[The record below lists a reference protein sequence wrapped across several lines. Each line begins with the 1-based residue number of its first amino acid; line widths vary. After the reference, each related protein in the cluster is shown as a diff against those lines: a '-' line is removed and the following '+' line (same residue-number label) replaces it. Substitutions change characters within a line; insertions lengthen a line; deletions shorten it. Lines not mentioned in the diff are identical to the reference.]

1 MDELLIRDAQY
12 LYSVTYTDFISTLL
26 VIIKMEPPKGGKFK
40 SNFDKAAKRDPRRA
54 VSGRVITSRN
64 GEMIALYMEKIGI
77 NINNQA
83 GMRDLIAEL
92 NFS

>member
-1 MDELLIRDAQY
+1 MDESWIRDAQY
-12 LYSVTYTDFISTLL
+12 LYLVTYTDFISAFL
-26 VIIKMEPPKGGKFK
+26 VIIKMEPPKGGQFK

-64 GEMIALYMEKIGI
+64 GEMITVYMEKIGI
-77 NINNQA
+77 NINNQS
-83 GMRDLIAEL
+83 GMRDIVAEL